1 MNILLTHNPSGKG
14 IFTPIG
20 RGTWPWFILFRMA
33 EERHQYNAR
42 RTRNG
47 QILELQQV
55 SRVSGILLK
64 ENVNDLYED
73 RVELRATGLSYL
85 RSKAT

>member
-1 MNILLTHNPSGKG
+1 
-14 IFTPIG
+14 
-20 RGTWPWFILFRMA
+20 MA